1 MTATKAVVEENTA
14 LMKKAPRG
22 KEGAAVLEAMKTD
35 MAAIDASVAEAQAA
49 YDKGAYMDA
58 LNKVKAA
65 SAKATG
71 INTELK
77 DAIAKKSGKK

>member
-1 MTATKAVVEENTA
+1 MKA
-14 LMKKAPRG
+14 
-22 KEGAAVLEAMKTD
+22 D
-35 MAAIDASVAEAQAA
+35 MATIETSIAEAQAA
-49 YDKGAYMDA
+49 YDKAAYMDA

-65 SAKATG
+65 NAKATG